1 MGKDTVIAVIE
12 RRGEVIYYKTT
23 KMSFFEN
30 KKKELGLVHIA
41 KKIYFIIRSCGKN
54 QCQKEKNKERK

>member
-1 MGKDTVIAVIE
+1 MKGLNIKSKDFVDMIDQIENMGKDTVIAVIE

-30 KKKELGLVHIA
+30 KKRA
-41 KKIYFIIRSCGKN
+41 KFRSP
-54 QCQKEKNKERK
+54 